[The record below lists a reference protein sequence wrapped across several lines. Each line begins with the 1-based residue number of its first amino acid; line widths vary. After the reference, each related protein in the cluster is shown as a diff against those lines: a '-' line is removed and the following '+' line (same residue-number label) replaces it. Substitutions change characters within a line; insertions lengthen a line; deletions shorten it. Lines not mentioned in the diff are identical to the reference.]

1 MIRRLWSEQVRVTFW
16 AWIATLGA
24 AAMLA
29 PLTTSKRYLLL
40 GGFGAA
46 LVSITGA
53 LLRARRAHLVVVA
66 LLELVVAFEWIIL
79 VFARSETVFGFIP
92 GPDAVGELR
101 DRWASYGDVANQYAA
116 PLPEHPD
123 VTMAMAIVLVGLGI
137 VVDVVAVSWRRASL
151 LGLLFLA
158 VYMTPVSILG
168 GEISIIAFLFG
179 ALGYIFLL
187 AADERERL
195 THWGRQISTA
205 GSLWDRPNEVDEGGL
220 RRNGTRIG
228 LSAIA
233 LAAVLPVL
241 IPTLSPH
248 YFGQSGSGGPSGS
261 GGDGVSVDE
270 SPALDLR
277 RNLFDPSDQPLMQVT
292 TSDGVPEYFGLAAMD
307 EFDGDSWTVGER
319 SEDNSTSTEQ
329 AVPVP
334 IGIEVSTTTLPVSY
348 QVAIDES
355 FDTSWLPLRYYPTDI
370 EIDPPWRVDED
381 HLDAYTDS
389 DESAAGLSYNFT
401 ADLPLPTE
409 RQLRQASE
417 PSAEYGEYV
426 ELPADLPEV
435 FRTEAE
441 RVTDGARTTFDKARA
456 LEAYFHDSGEFDYS
470 LNASEVGGTGLDDL
484 EDFLTES
491 KVGYCE
497 QFATSMAIMLRSL
510 NIPTRVVVGFL
521 QPEQVDEDTW
531 EFLGTDM
538 HAWPEVYFPGA
549 GWTRFEP
556 TPNTLD
562 SAGSEPVAFPTANA
576 TEPTTPTTGS
586 TTLSTRDPLDRGGQE
601 SEAAGTDRN
610 NGSGGSSTLL
620 WIVPL
625 SLIGLGFIVSLP
637 RMVRSFVRRRRWAR
651 ARDADGVAE
660 AAWAE
665 LRDRVIDLRMDW
677 HTGATPR
684 AIGRTLRERLPDD
697 RDASGTIV
705 SALNRLVL
713 AIEQGRYA
721 RTIRNPEGLRSAVE
735 TVADALASRQTARRR
750 FLARWLP
757 RSLVRTSKR
766 RTKMG
771 SERIGELL
779 ISVED

>member
-292 TSDGVPEYFGLAAMD
+292 TTDGIPEYFGLAAMD

-319 SEDNSTSTEQ
+319 SEERSTSTEQ

-562 SAGSEPVAFPTANA
+562 HFEHARPPRPRRPGVRGGRHRPQQRVRRQLDAAVDRAAEPDRPRLHRQPASHGSELRAAAPMGAGPRC
-576 TEPTTPTTGS
+576 GWCG
-586 TTLSTRDPLDRGGQE
+586 RGGVGRASRPGDRPPDGLAHGCDPTGNRKDSPGAVARRPGRQRHDRVRAE
-601 SEAAGTDRN
+601 PARLGDRAGTIRPHDPQP
-610 NGSGGSSTLL
+610 GGSAQ
-620 WIVPL
+620 
-625 SLIGLGFIVSLP
+625 
-637 RMVRSFVRRRRWAR
+637 RC
-651 ARDADGVAE
+651 
-660 AAWAE
+660 
-665 LRDRVIDLRMDW
+665 
-677 HTGATPR
+677 
-684 AIGRTLRERLPDD
+684 
-697 RDASGTIV
+697 
-705 SALNRLVL
+705 
-713 AIEQGRYA
+713 
-721 RTIRNPEGLRSAVE
+721 
-735 TVADALASRQTARRR
+735 
-750 FLARWLP
+750 
-757 RSLVRTSKR
+757 
-766 RTKMG
+766 
-771 SERIGELL
+771 
-779 ISVED
+779 